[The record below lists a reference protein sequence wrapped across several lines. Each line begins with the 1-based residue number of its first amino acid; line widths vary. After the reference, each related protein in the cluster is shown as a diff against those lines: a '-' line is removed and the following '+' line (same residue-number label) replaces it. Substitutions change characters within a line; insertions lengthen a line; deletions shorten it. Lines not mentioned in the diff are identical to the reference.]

1 MLRSLR
7 FRIYAAFVFIVLV
20 TLGMAGFTFFFPLG
34 GYRDELASSTLR
46 QVALPVYYNMTLFAP
61 AGVSPAELTA
71 YLVRQSVET
80 DVIVLVLDNRGRVV
94 RETAPEE
101 SLLDERIELP
111 ARPLASGFRDPYEG
125 THTTQDGRELLFVAV
140 PLPPRYSLG
149 PLRATT
155 LVVALPKDS
164 AESIIGDLTPRLL
177 LAGLVGLLS
186 AVVVGLVLSRS
197 VYLPLGRVTRA
208 ATAVARGDYHEKVP
222 VKGPS
227 EARSLADNFNRMT
240 EAVQRSQQTM
250 RDFLANISHEL
261 KTPLTS
267 IRGFSQAMRDGTID
281 DDEGREQATRVIETE
296 SRHVLH
302 LVEELLDLSR
312 IESGQVTMTAAPLQV
327 EELFAHCADV
337 FALRSQESGVELRVD
352 EAAVPSVLGDFDRLE
367 QVLGNL
373 VDNAFRHTRRG
384 GWIRL
389 SARPV
394 PARGRKAAEM
404 VEVAVADSG
413 EGIPADELPHV
424 FDRFY
429 KGAATGDAGG
439 PGGRAAAQHG
449 LGLPIAREIVR
460 AHGGEIWAES
470 GPEGGA
476 RFRFTLPVAD

>member
-1 MLRSLR
+1 VLRSLR
-7 FRIYAAFVFIVLV
+7 FRIYAAFAFIVLV
-20 TLGMAGFTFFFPLG
+20 TLGMAGFAFFFPLG

-46 QVALPVYYNMTLFAP
+46 EVALPVYYNMTLFAP
-61 AGVSPAELTA
+61 ASLSPAELAA
-71 YLVRQSVET
+71 YLVRQSEET
-80 DVIVLVLDNRGRVV
+80 DVIALVLDNEGRVV
-94 RETAPEE
+94 RELAPEE
-101 SLLDERIELP
+101 SFLNETIELP
-111 ARPLASGFRDPYEG
+111 ARPLAPGFRNPYEG

-140 PLPPRYSLG
+140 PLPPRFSLG

-186 AVVVGLVLSRS
+186 AVVVGLILSRS

-222 VKGPS
+222 VEGPS

-281 DDEGREQATRVIETE
+281 NDEGREQATRVIETE

-312 IESGQVTMTAAPLQV
+312 IESGQVTMTTAPLQV
-327 EELFAHCADV
+327 QELFAHCADV
-337 FALRSQESGVELRVD
+337 FALRSQETGVELRI
-352 EAAVPSVLGDFDRLE
+352 EETAVPSVLGDFDRLE

-384 GWIRL
+384 GWVRL
-389 SARPV
+389 SARLV
-394 PARGRKAAEM
+394 PARRRKAGEM
-404 VEVAVADSG
+404 VEVTVADSG
-413 EGIPADELPHV
+413 EGIPPDELPHV

-429 KGAATGDAGG
+429 KGAAGDVGG
-439 PGGRAAAQHG
+439 QAGRAGVRHG

-476 RFRFTLPVAD
+476 WFRFTLPATG